1 MLQELYSETGA
12 AAQAIV
18 EEVAPAV
25 NETTKEEIAG
35 AAVDRAEAIADN
47 IADTVKLE
55 QSEHAAIVEACAQV
69 IYAETLA
76 ELADDA
82 KINALESLFSDEYLQ
97 DFYAELEAEQEQYA
111 EEKSSFKDKLKAGYG
126 STKGFLKANSTEIG
140 AGAAIGGVAGA
151 GGGFILAR
159 RKARAAGLQPGTPQ
173 YKKFIAKYMA
183 GGAAAGAVA
192 GGAAGAGYG
201 AYKNKDVVGKDKLWR
216 YRDFKDDSIKTARGI
231 LRLSRRRARKQAKQ
245 SKE

>member
-47 IADTVKLE
+47 IADTAKIS

-82 KINALESLFSDEYLQ
+82 KINALESLFSEEYLQ
-97 DFYAELEAEQEQYA
+97 DFYAALEEEQEIYA
-111 EEKSSFKDKLKAGYG
+111 GVDYKPTLKDRFKNGYG
-126 STKGFLKANSTEIG
+126 SAKGFAKANAMEIG

-151 GGGFILAR
+151 GGGLILAR
-159 RKARAAGLQPGTPQ
+159 RKAKAAGLQPGTPE
-173 YKKFIAKYMA
+173 YKRFIAKYMA
-183 GGAAAGAVA
+183 GGAAAGIAT

-201 AYKNKDVVGKDKLWR
+201 AFKNRNVVGKGKSWS
-216 YRDFKDDSIKTARGI
+216 YRNFENDTIKGARET
-231 LRLSRRRARKQAKQ
+231 LKRSRNAQ
-245 SKE
+245 SKK

>member
-35 AAVDRAEAIADN
+35 AAVDRAEAIADH

-76 ELADDA
+76 ELADNA
-82 KINALESLFSDEYLQ
+82 KITALESLFTEEYVQ
-97 DFYAELEAEQEQYA
+97 DFYSELEAEQEQYA
-111 EEKSSFKDKLKAGYG
+111 ESNYKPSLKDRLKAGYG
-126 STKGFLKANSTEIG
+126 SAKGFAKANAAEIG

-151 GGGFILAR
+151 GGGLILAR
-159 RKARAAGLQPGTPQ
+159 RKAAAAGLQPGTPQ
-173 YKKFIAKYMA
+173 YKRFIAKYMA
-183 GGAAAGAVA
+183 GGAAAGIAT
-192 GGAAGAGYG
+192 GGAVGAGYG
-201 AYKNKDVVGKDKLWR
+201 AYKNRAVVGKGKSWR
-216 YRDFKDDSIKTARGI
+216 YRNFESDTIKGARET
-231 LRLSRRRARKQAKQ
+231 LKRSRDAQ
-245 SKE
+245 SKK

>member
-76 ELADDA
+76 ELADNA
-82 KINALESLFSDEYLQ
+82 KVTALESLFTEEYVQ
-97 DFYAELEAEQEQYA
+97 ETYAALEAQEQETYG
-111 EEKSSFKDKLKAGYG
+111 EKADKVKAHLKGNARIYG
-126 STKGFLKANSTEIG
+126 DA
-140 AGAAIGGVAGA
+140 AGAAAGA
-151 GGGFILAR
+151 GVGFIAAR
-159 RKARAAGLQPGTPQ
+159 RAAKAKNLQPGTPE

-183 GGAAAGAVA
+183 GGAAAGVA
-192 GGAAGAGYG
+192 TAEVGRAGYRG
-201 AYKNKDVVGKDKLWR
+201 VKKFNAMRKPNKTGDYDGVTAKGVEVKNK
-216 YRDFKDDSIKTARGI
+216 GI
-231 LRLSRRRARKQAKQ
+231 LKRVGIAAKHGFGGG
-245 SKE
+245 KGL

>member
-35 AAVDRAEAIADN
+35 AAVDRAEAIADH

-76 ELADDA
+76 EFAENA
-82 KINALESLFSDEYLQ
+82 KIDALESLFSEEYVQ
-97 DFYAELEAEQEQYA
+97 ETYAALAAEAEQETYG
-111 EEKSSFKDKLKAGYG
+111 DKVNLV
-126 STKGFLKANSTEIG
+126 KGFAKQNAGEMAVGG
-140 AGAAIGGVAGA
+140 AAGA
-151 GGGFILAR
+151 GIGFIAAR
-159 RKARAAGLQPGTPQ
+159 RAAQKKGLQPGTPE
-173 YKKFIAKYMA
+173 YKKFIAKYTA
-183 GGAAAGAVA
+183 GGAVA
-192 GGAAGAGYG
+192 GTAVGAVGGHFNNRMLATGGKKAGYI
-201 AYKNKDVVGKDKLWR
+201 AVGKGRKAIFDDKYTTKFAKNAW
-216 YRDFKDDSIKTARGI
+216 DKTKGIFKKKG
-231 LRLSRRRARKQAKQ
+231 
-245 SKE
+245 EN